1 MLKSA
6 QLKHYPEIYALN
18 FLVEQ
23 KGQST
28 KSAPV
33 PASQDFIS
41 HHLCHPSSSEKS
53 LLGKVIL
60 DSSELLPEKN
70 WENFQTATFSAA
82 LLSYSLP

>member
-6 QLKHYPEIYALN
+6 QLNHYPEIYTLN
-18 FLVEQ
+18 VLVEQ

-28 KSAPV
+28 KSALV

-60 DSSELLPEKN
+60 DSELLPEKN
-70 WENFQTATFSAA
+70 WEKSQTATFSAA